1 MKNPCSLLLA
11 TFLLVSNLCHAYEF
25 VYGDDSRTGTL
36 FAKDP
41 IVVFHGGRYLMYY
54 SIPPHDSR
62 IGRLESL
69 EKPLNVA
76 SAPQRGASSSFATE
90 NGWNI
95 GIAESRDLKHWQRIG
110 DITPQAEYEAKGLC
124 APGAIVRNDTI
135 HLFYQTYGGGRTDA
149 ICHAWSTDGLTFVRD
164 LTNPVFRPTGAWN
177 CGRAIDAEV
186 VAFKGRYYLY
196 FATRDPQFERQ
207 MLGVATAPIGTDF
220 RRSDWTL
227 AKDEPILEP
236 ELPWEG
242 KCCEGATVIEYKKR
256 LYMFYAADYNN
267 CPQQIGLAVSKD
279 GINWQRCSDEPFLRN
294 GLPGEWNES
303 ESGHPC
309 VYKDRQG
316 QTHLFYQGNNS
327 HGKHW
332 LLTSVPLKWSKRL
345 PEIVYPEACGS
356 SPLLWR
362 GGGRLVIDAD
372 APDPSVIRVADTYYA
387 AATSGNKPHAY
398 QRYRSKDLLT
408 WEPMGFIFDEWPDW
422 TCGSF
427 WAPEL
432 FDLKGRTMCYYTAR
446 QKSDSTSCVGVAMAD
461 GPEGKFVDYGPLVRT
476 TNEAIDAF
484 VFRDGDQLYIT
495 WKAYGLDPS
504 KRPIELLCQKL
515 SADGLHL
522 EGEPFMLLRDD
533 ERQGM
538 EGQCVFRQGDWWY
551 ILYSIRDCC
560 SPKSDY
566 AVSVARSHSI
576 EGPWEKYEGNP
587 ILEGETPSNSPLN
600 GENKKSPFKGDL
612 EGLQS
617 CGHGTM
623 VRTPKGEMYYLCHA
637 YYWNRYKEGRKAVLF
652 RLEIGKDGWIHEKL
666 RVNMD

>member
-1 MKNPCSLLLA
+1 MRHLRLPLFSLLLIVC
-11 TFLLVSNLCHAYEF
+11 TCCHAYEF
-25 VYGDDSRTGTL
+25 IYGDDTRTGTL

-54 SIPPHDSR
+54 SIPPHNSR
-62 IGRLESL
+62 DWE
-69 EKPLNVA
+69 
-76 SAPQRGASSSFATE
+76 
-90 NGWNI
+90 GWNI
-95 GIAESRDLKHWQRIG
+95 GIAESKDLRNWKRIG
-110 DITPQAEYEAKGLC
+110 EITPGADYEAKGLC

-149 ICHAWSTDGLTFVRD
+149 ICHAWSTDGLSFVRNE
-164 LTNPVFRPTGAWN
+164 TNPIFRPTGSWN

-186 VAFKGRYYLY
+186 IAYKGKYFLY

-207 MLGVATAPIGTDF
+207 LLGVATAPKGTDF

-227 AKDEPILEP
+227 ALDAPVLQP

-242 KCCEGATVIEYKKR
+242 KCCEGATVIVHKGK

-279 GINWQRCSDEPFLRN
+279 GIHFERCSDKPFLKN

-309 VYKDRQG
+309 VYRDQQG
-316 QTHLFYQGNNS
+316 QTHLFYQGNNT
-327 HGKHW
+327 HGRHW
-332 LLTSVPLKWSKRL
+332 LLTSVPLEWKKGL
-345 PEIVYPEACGS
+345 PQIVYPQP
-356 SPLLWR
+356 PLPTHLRRKLPKCSATNGHLPPRRR
-362 GGGRLVIDAD
+362 GESGEKKASLLGGRLEGGRLVIDAD

-387 AATSGNKPHAY
+387 AATSGNKPQAY
-398 QRYRSKDLLT
+398 PRFRSKDLQN
-408 WEPMGFIFDEWPDW
+408 WEPMGFVFDKWPEW

-432 FDLKGRTMCYYTAR
+432 FDLCGRTMCYYTAR
-446 QKSDSTSCVGVAMAD
+446 QKSDSTSCIGVAMAE
-461 GPEGKFVDYGPLVRT
+461 GPEGTFKDYGPLVRT

-484 VFRDGDQLYIT
+484 VFRDGTQLYIS

-504 KRPIELLCQKL
+504 GRPIELLCQRL
-515 SADGLHL
+515 TEDGLHL
-522 EGEPFMLLRDD
+522 QGEPYMLLRDD

-538 EGQCVFRQGDWWY
+538 EGQCIFRQGDWWY

-566 AVSVARSHSI
+566 AVSVARSRSLQ
-576 EGPWEKYEGNP
+576 GPWEKYEKNP
-587 ILEGETPSNSPLN
+587 ILEGD
-600 GENKKSPFKGDL
+600 GVDM
-612 EGLQS
+612 QS

-623 VRTPKGEMYYLCHA
+623 VRTPSGEMYYLCHA
-637 YYWNRYKEGRKAVLF
+637 YYMNRYKEGRKAVLF
-652 RLEIGKDGWIHEKL
+652 RLEIGSDGWVHRK
-666 RVNMD
+666 

>member
-1 MKNPCSLLLA
+1 MTHLRLPLLAMLLLCG
-11 TFLLVSNLCHAYEF
+11 TLSHAYEF
-25 VYGDDSRTGTL
+25 VYGDNSRTGTP

-54 SIPPHDSR
+54 SIPPHD
-62 IGRLESL
+62 GKALE
-69 EKPLNVA
+69 
-76 SAPQRGASSSFATE
+76 
-90 NGWNI
+90 GWNI
-95 GIAESRDLKHWQRIG
+95 GIAESCDLKGWQRIG
-110 DITPQAEYEAKGLC
+110 EITPKADYEAKGLC
-124 APGAIVRNDTI
+124 APGAIVRGDTI

-149 ICHAWSTDGLTFVRD
+149 ICHAWSTDGLSFERD
-164 LTNPVFRPTGAWN
+164 ESNPIFRPTGSWN
-177 CGRAIDAEV
+177 CGRAIDAEI
-186 VAFKGRYYLY
+186 VAFKGKYFLY

-207 MLGVATAPIGTDF
+207 LLGVATAPIGSDF

-227 AKDEPILEP
+227 AINAPVLQP

-242 KCCEGATVIEYKKR
+242 KCCEGASVIEHKGR

-279 GINWQRCSDEPFLRN
+279 GIHFKRCSDQPFLRN
-294 GLPGEWNES
+294 GQPGEWNES

-309 VYKDRQG
+309 VYRDRQG

-327 HGKHW
+327 RGRHW
-332 LLTSVPLKWSKRL
+332 LLTSVPLKWTKKG
-345 PEIVYPEACGS
+345 PVTVFPAP
-356 SPLLWR
+356 SPLPRKGESL
-362 GGGRLVIDAD
+362 LVIDAD
-372 APDPSVIRVADTYYA
+372 APDPSVIRVGDTYYA
-387 AATSGNKPHAY
+387 AATSGNKPQAY

-408 WEPMGFIFDEWPDW
+408 WEPMGFVFDHWPEW

-432 FDLKGRTMCYYTAR
+432 FDLCGKTMCYYTAR
-446 QKSDSTSCVGVAMAD
+446 QRSDSTSCIGVAMAD
-461 GPEGKFVDYGPLVRT
+461 GPEGKFRDLGPLIRT

-484 VFRDGDQLYIT
+484 VFRDGEQLYIT

-504 KRPIELLCQKL
+504 HRPIELLCQRL

-522 EGEPFMLLRDD
+522 QGEPFMLLRDD

-538 EGQCVFRQGDWWY
+538 EGQCVFRQGEWWY
-551 ILYSIRDCC
+551 LLYSIRDCC

-566 AVSVARSHSI
+566 AVSVARSRTI

-587 ILEGETPSNSPLN
+587 ILEGDGRLM
-600 GENKKSPFKGDL
+600 
-612 EGLQS
+612 QS

-623 VRTPKGEMYYLCHA
+623 VRTPGGEMFYLCHA
-637 YYWNRYKEGRKAVLF
+637 YFHGRYKEGRKAVLF
-652 RLEIGKDGWIHEKL
+652 RLEIGKDGWVHQK
-666 RVNMD
+666 

>member
-1 MKNPCSLLLA
+1 MKRLLSLVLLFA
-11 TFLLVSNLCHAYEF
+11 GCAMLNLQCTMVFAYEF
-25 VYGDDSRTGTL
+25 IYGDDTRTGTL

-54 SIPPHDSR
+54 SIPPHNSR
-62 IGRLESL
+62 DWE
-69 EKPLNVA
+69 
-76 SAPQRGASSSFATE
+76 
-90 NGWNI
+90 GWNI
-95 GIAESRDLKHWQRIG
+95 GIAESSDLRHWQRIG
-110 DITPQAEYEAKGLC
+110 EITPQAEYEAKGLC

-149 ICHAWSTDGLTFVRD
+149 ICHAWSTDGLTFERD
-164 LTNPVFRPTGAWN
+164 KTNPIFRPTGAWN

-186 VAFKGRYYLY
+186 IAFKGKYFLY

-207 MLGVATAPIGTDF
+207 LLGVATAPIGTDF

-227 AKDEPILEP
+227 ALDAPILQP

-242 KCCEGATVIEYKKR
+242 KCCEGATVIEYKKK

-279 GINWQRCSDEPFLRN
+279 GIHWQRCSDQPFLRN

-309 VYKDRQG
+309 VYCDQQG
-316 QTHLFYQGNNS
+316 QTHLFFQGNNT
-327 HGKHW
+327 HGRHW
-332 LLTSVPLKWSKRL
+332 LLTSVPLKWTAPSPL
-345 PEIVYPEACGS
+345 PLWGSAPLPLVVYPKIALPH
-356 SPLLWR
+356 SPKGGD
-362 GGGRLVIDAD
+362 GGGWSGVRPVIDAD
-372 APDPSVIRVADTYYA
+372 APDPSVIRYGDTYYA
-387 AATSGNKPHAY
+387 AATSGNKPQAY

-408 WEPMGFIFDEWPDW
+408 WEPMGFIFDEWPEW

-432 FDLKGRTMCYYTAR
+432 FDLCGRTMCYYTAR
-446 QKSDSTSCVGVAMAD
+446 QKSDSTSCIGVAMAD
-461 GPEGKFVDYGPLVRT
+461 GPEGKFKDYGPLVRT

-484 VFRDGDQLYIT
+484 VFRDGTQLYIS

-504 KRPIELLCQKL
+504 HRPIELLCQRL
-515 SADGLHL
+515 SDDGLHL
-522 EGEPFMLLRDD
+522 VGEPFTLLRDD

-538 EGQCVFRQGDWWY
+538 EGQCIFRQGDWWY

-576 EGPWEKYEGNP
+576 QGPWEKYEKNP
-587 ILEGETPSNSPLN
+587 ILEGKTPSDSPLK
-600 GENKKSPFKGDL
+600 GEKKKSPFKGDL

-623 VRTPKGEMYYLCHA
+623 VRTPQGDMYYLCHA

-652 RLEIGKDGWIHEKL
+652 RLDIGEDGWVRK
-666 RVNMD
+666 MD

>member
-1 MKNPCSLLLA
+1 MRHWSFILSVLLL
-11 TFLLVSNLCHAYEF
+11 FIGNSCFAYEF
-25 VYGDDSRTGTL
+25 IYGDDTRTGTL

-54 SIPPHDSR
+54 SIPPHNSR
-62 IGRLESL
+62 DWE
-69 EKPLNVA
+69 
-76 SAPQRGASSSFATE
+76 
-90 NGWNI
+90 GWNI
-95 GIAESRDLKHWQRIG
+95 GIAESQDLKNWKRIG
-110 DITPQAEYEAKGLC
+110 EITPQADYEAKGLC

-135 HLFYQTYGGGRTDA
+135 HLFYQTYGGGPKDA
-149 ICHAWSTDGLTFVRD
+149 ICHAWSTDGLTFVRNK
-164 LTNPVFRPTGAWN
+164 TNPIFRPTGAWN

-186 VAFKGRYYLY
+186 IAYKGKYFLY
-196 FATRDPQFERQ
+196 FATRDPNFERQ
-207 MLGVATAPIGTDF
+207 LLGVATAPLGTDF
-220 RRSDWTL
+220 SRGDWTL
-227 AKDEPILEP
+227 ALDAPVLQP

-242 KCCEGATVIEYKKR
+242 KCCEGATVIEYKKK

-279 GINWQRCSDEPFLRN
+279 GIHFERCSDQPFLRN

-309 VYKDRQG
+309 VYRDQQG

-332 LLTSVPLKWSKRL
+332 LLTSVPLKWSKKG
-345 PEIVYPEACGS
+345 PQIVYPTA
-356 SPLLWR
+356 PLLLPQR
-362 GGGRLVIDAD
+362 GEINGGGCLVIDAD

-387 AATSGNKPHAY
+387 AATSGNKPQAY
-398 QRYRSKDLLT
+398 QRYRSKDFLT
-408 WEPMGFIFDEWPDW
+408 WEPMGFIFDKWPEW

-432 FDLKGRTMCYYTAR
+432 FDLYGRTMCYYTAR
-446 QKSDSTSCVGVAMAD
+446 QKSDSTSCIGVAMAD
-461 GPEGKFVDYGPLVRT
+461 GPESKFKDYGPLVRT

-484 VFRDGDQLYIT
+484 VFRDRDQLYIS

-504 KRPIELLCQKL
+504 HRPIELLCQRL
-515 SADGLHL
+515 SDDGLHL
-522 EGEPFMLLRDD
+522 VGEPFMLLRDD

-538 EGQCVFRQGDWWY
+538 EGQCIFRQGDWWY

-566 AVSVARSHSI
+566 AVSVARSHSLQ
-576 EGPWEKYEGNP
+576 GPWEKYEKNP
-587 ILEGETPSNSPLN
+587 ILEGEAPM
-600 GENKKSPFKGDL
+600 
-612 EGLQS
+612 QS

-623 VRTPKGEMYYLCHA
+623 VRTPDGEMYYLCHA
-637 YYWNRYKEGRKAVLF
+637 YYLNRYKEGRKAVLF
-652 RLEIGKDGWIHEKL
+652 RLEIGPDGWVHKKQ
-666 RVNMD
+666 

>member
-1 MKNPCSLLLA
+1 MRHWSFILSVLLL
-11 TFLLVSNLCHAYEF
+11 FIGNSCFAYEF
-25 VYGDDSRTGTL
+25 IYGDDTRTGTL

-54 SIPPHDSR
+54 SIPPHNSR
-62 IGRLESL
+62 DWE
-69 EKPLNVA
+69 
-76 SAPQRGASSSFATE
+76 
-90 NGWNI
+90 GWNI
-95 GIAESRDLKHWQRIG
+95 GIAESQDLKNWKRIG
-110 DITPQAEYEAKGLC
+110 EITPQADYEAKGLC

-135 HLFYQTYGGGRTDA
+135 HLFYQTYGGGPKDA
-149 ICHAWSTDGLTFVRD
+149 ICHAWSTDGLTFERNK
-164 LTNPVFRPTGAWN
+164 TNPIFRPTGAWN

-186 VAFKGRYYLY
+186 IAYKGKYFLY
-196 FATRDPQFERQ
+196 FATRDPKFERQ
-207 MLGVATAPIGTDF
+207 LLGVATAPLGTDF

-227 AKDEPILEP
+227 ALDAPVLQP

-242 KCCEGATVIEYKKR
+242 KCCEGATVIEYKKK

-279 GINWQRCSDEPFLRN
+279 GIHFERCSDQPFLRN

-309 VYKDRQG
+309 VYRDQQG

-332 LLTSVPLKWSKRL
+332 LLTSVPLKWSKKG
-345 PEIVYPEACGS
+345 PQIVYPTA
-356 SPLLWR
+356 PLLLPQR
-362 GGGRLVIDAD
+362 GETNGGGCLVIDAD

-387 AATSGNKPHAY
+387 AATSGNKPQAY

-408 WEPMGFIFDEWPDW
+408 WEPMGFVFDEWPEW
-422 TCGSF
+422 TSGSF

-432 FDLKGRTMCYYTAR
+432 FDLYGRTMCYYTAR
-446 QKSDSTSCVGVAMAD
+446 QKSDSTSCIGVAMAD
-461 GPEGKFVDYGPLVRT
+461 GPEGKFKDYGPLVRT

-484 VFRDGDQLYIT
+484 VFRDRDQLYIS

-504 KRPIELLCQKL
+504 HRPIELLCQRL
-515 SADGLHL
+515 SDDGLHL
-522 EGEPFMLLRDD
+522 VGEPFMLLRDD

-538 EGQCVFRQGDWWY
+538 EGQCIFRQGDWWY

-566 AVSVARSHSI
+566 AVSVARSHSLQ
-576 EGPWEKYEGNP
+576 GPWEKYEKNP
-587 ILEGETPSNSPLN
+587 ILEGEAPM
-600 GENKKSPFKGDL
+600 
-612 EGLQS
+612 QS

-623 VRTPKGEMYYLCHA
+623 VRTPDGEMYYLCHA
-637 YYWNRYKEGRKAVLF
+637 YYLNRYKEGRKAVLF
-652 RLEIGKDGWIHEKL
+652 RLEIGPDGWVHKKQ
-666 RVNMD
+666 

>member
-1 MKNPCSLLLA
+1 MKHFR
-11 TFLLVSNLCHAYEF
+11 FLLSAMLLVVCSISHAYEF
-25 VYGDDSRTGTL
+25 IYGDDTRTGTL

-62 IGRLESL
+62 AWE
-69 EKPLNVA
+69 
-76 SAPQRGASSSFATE
+76 
-90 NGWNI
+90 GWNI
-95 GIAESRDLKHWQRIG
+95 GIAESRDLRNWQRIG
-110 DITPQAEYEAKGLC
+110 EITPGADYEAKGLC

-149 ICHAWSTDGLTFVRD
+149 ICHAWSTDGLTFERD
-164 LTNPVFRPTGAWN
+164 KTNPIFRPTGEWN

-186 VAFKGRYYLY
+186 IAFRGKYFLY

-207 MLGVATAPIGTDF
+207 LLGVATAPIGTDF

-227 AKDEPILEP
+227 ALDAPILQP

-242 KCCEGATVIEYKKR
+242 KCCEGATVIEHKKK

-279 GINWQRCSDEPFLRN
+279 GIHWQRCSDEPFLRN

-309 VYKDRQG
+309 VYRDQQG
-316 QTHLFYQGNNS
+316 QTHLFYQGNNTR
-327 HGKHW
+327 GRHW
-332 LLTSVPLKWSKRL
+332 LLTSVPLEWKAPSPL
-345 PEIVYPEACGS
+345 PLWGSASLPRVVYPTIALPKRGS
-356 SPLLWR
+356 
-362 GGGRLVIDAD
+362 GEGAVLVINAD

-387 AATSGNKPHAY
+387 AATSGNKPQAY
-398 QRYRSKDLLT
+398 QRYRSKDLLS
-408 WEPMGFIFDEWPDW
+408 WEPMGYIFDEWPEW

-432 FDLKGRTMCYYTAR
+432 FDLCGRTMCYYTAR
-446 QKSDSTSCVGVAMAD
+446 QKSDSTSCIGVAMAE
-461 GPEGKFVDYGPLVRT
+461 GPEGKFKDYGPLVRT

-484 VFRDGDQLYIT
+484 VFRDGMQLYIS

-504 KRPIELLCQKL
+504 HRPIELLCQRL
-515 SADGLHL
+515 SDDGLHL
-522 EGEPFMLLRDD
+522 QGEPFTLLRDD

-538 EGQCVFRQGDWWY
+538 EGQCIFRQGEWWY

-566 AVSVARSHSI
+566 AVSVARSHSLQ
-576 EGPWEKYEGNP
+576 GPWEKYEGNP
-587 ILEGETPSNSPLN
+587 ILEGEGP
-600 GENKKSPFKGDL
+600 
-612 EGLQS
+612 LQS

-623 VRTPKGEMYYLCHA
+623 VRTPSGEMYYLCHA

-652 RLEIGKDGWIHEKL
+652 RLEIGDDGWVH
-666 RVNMD
+666 RR

>member
-1 MKNPCSLLLA
+1 MTHFRFPLLAALLLA
-11 TFLLVSNLCHAYEF
+11 AMLSHAYEF
-25 VYGDDSRTGTL
+25 IYGDDSRTSTL

-41 IVVFHGGRYLMYY
+41 VVVFHGGRYLMYY
-54 SIPPHDSR
+54 SIPPH
-62 IGRLESL
+62 SL
-69 EKPLNVA
+69 GPE
-76 SAPQRGASSSFATE
+76 T
-90 NGWNI
+90 GWNI
-95 GIAESRDLKHWQRIG
+95 GIAESRDLKQWNRIG
-110 DITPQAEYEAKGLC
+110 AITPQAENEAKGLC
-124 APGAIVRNDTI
+124 APGAIVRGDTI
-135 HLFYQTYGGGRTDA
+135 HLVYQTYCGGRTDA
-149 ICHAWSTDGLTFVRD
+149 ICHAWSTDGITFERD
-164 LTNPVFRPTGAWN
+164 KTNPIFRPSGEWN

-186 VAFKGRYYLY
+186 IAFKNKYFLY

-207 MLGVATAPIGTDF
+207 LLGVATAPFGTDF
-220 RRSDWTL
+220 RRDDWTL
-227 AKDEPILEP
+227 ALDAPILQP

-242 KCCEGATVIEYKKR
+242 KCIEGATVIEHKR
-256 LYMFYAADYNN
+256 KLYMFYAGNYNN

-279 GINWQRCSDEPFLRN
+279 GIHWTRCSDEPFLRN
-294 GLPGEWNES
+294 GLPGDWNES

-309 VYKDRQG
+309 VYKDMEG
-316 QTHLFYQGNNS
+316 QTHLFYQGNNT
-327 HGKHW
+327 HGRHW
-332 LLTSVPLKWSKRL
+332 LLTSVPLKWKKRKTASPSPSKGGVKAKRL

-387 AATSGNKPHAY
+387 AATSGNKPQAY

-408 WEPMGFIFDEWPDW
+408 WEPMGYIFDKWPEW
-422 TCGSF
+422 TNGSF

-432 FDLKGRTMCYYTAR
+432 FDLCGRTMCYYTAR
-446 QKSDSTSCVGVAMAD
+446 QKSDGTSCIGVAMAD
-461 GPEGKFVDYGPLVRT
+461 GPEGKFKDYGPLVRT

-484 VFRDGDQLYIT
+484 VFRDGTQLYIT
-495 WKAYGLDPS
+495 WKAYGLDPGR
-504 KRPIELLCQKL
+504 RPIELLCQRL
-515 SADGLHL
+515 SPDGLHL

-538 EGQCVFRQGDWWY
+538 EGQCVFRQGEWWY

-566 AVSVARSHSI
+566 AVSVARSHSL

-587 ILEGETPSNSPLN
+587 ILEGETPSNSPSKGRKALPHRGGRV
-600 GENKKSPFKGDL
+600 GE

-623 VRTPKGEMYYLCHA
+623 VRTPSGEMYYLCHA
-637 YYWNRYKEGRKAVLF
+637 YFWNRYKEGRKAVLF
-652 RLEIGKDGWIHEKL
+652 RLEIGEDGWVHPIK
-666 RVNMD
+666 D

>member
-1 MKNPCSLLLA
+1 MKYLRLPLLA
-11 TFLLVSNLCHAYEF
+11 LLLLVSTHSGAYEF
-25 VYGDDSRTGTL
+25 IYGDGTRTGTL

-54 SIPPHDSR
+54 SIPPHNSR
-62 IGRLESL
+62 DWE
-69 EKPLNVA
+69 
-76 SAPQRGASSSFATE
+76 
-90 NGWNI
+90 GWNI
-95 GIAESRDLKHWQRIG
+95 GIAESQDLRGWQRIG
-110 DITPQAEYEAKGLC
+110 EITPQTDYEAKGLC
-124 APGAIVRNDTI
+124 APGAIVRGDTI

-164 LTNPVFRPTGAWN
+164 ITNPIFRPTGEWN

-186 VAFKGRYYLY
+186 TLFRGKYFLY

-207 MLGVATAPIGTDF
+207 LLGVATAPLGTDF

-227 AKDEPILEP
+227 AVDAPILQP

-242 KCCEGATVIEYKKR
+242 KCTEGATVIEHKGK

-279 GINWQRCSDEPFLRN
+279 GINWQRCSDKPFLTN

-309 VYKDRQG
+309 AYRDKEG
-316 QTHLFYQGNNS
+316 QTHLFYQGNNT
-327 HGKHW
+327 HGRHW
-332 LLTSVPLKWSKRL
+332 LLTSVPLKWTKKG
-345 PEIVYPEACGS
+345 PEIIYPTY
-356 SPLLWR
+356 SPPK
-362 GGGRLVIDAD
+362 GGRGVLVIDAD
-372 APDPSVIRVADTYYA
+372 APDPSVIRVGDTYYA
-387 AATSGNKPHAY
+387 AATSGNKPQAY
-398 QRYRSKDLLT
+398 PRFRSKDLQT
-408 WEPMGFIFDEWPDW
+408 WEQMGYIFDQWPEW
-422 TCGSF
+422 TNGSF

-432 FDLKGRTMCYYTAR
+432 FDLCGRTMCYYTAR
-446 QKSDSTSCVGVAMAD
+446 QKSDGTSCIGVAMAD
-461 GPEGKFVDYGPLVRT
+461 GPEGKFKDYGPLVRT

-484 VFRDGDQLYIT
+484 VFRDGEQLYIT

-504 KRPIELLCQKL
+504 KRPIELLCQRL
-515 SADGLHL
+515 SPDGLHL
-522 EGEPFMLLRDD
+522 QGEPFMLLRDD

-566 AVSVARSHSI
+566 AVSVARSHSLQ
-576 EGPWEKYEGNP
+576 GPWEKYEKNP
-587 ILEGETPSNSPLN
+587 ILEGY
-600 GENKKSPFKGDL
+600 GDM
-612 EGLQS
+612 QS

-623 VRTPKGEMYYLCHA
+623 VRTPQGEMYYLCHA
-637 YYWNRYKEGRKAVLF
+637 YYWNRYEEGRKAVLF
-652 RLEIGKDGWIHEKL
+652 RLEIGADGWVHQKKSGK
-666 RVNMD
+666 

>member
-1 MKNPCSLLLA
+1 MRHFRLPSSALLA
-11 TFLLVSNLCHAYEF
+11 VMFSIFNLHFSFAHAYEF
-25 VYGDDSRTGTL
+25 IYGDDTRTGTL

-41 IVVFHGGRYLMYY
+41 IVVWHGGRYLMYY
-54 SIPPHDSR
+54 SIPPHNSR
-62 IGRLESL
+62 DWE
-69 EKPLNVA
+69 
-76 SAPQRGASSSFATE
+76 
-90 NGWNI
+90 GWNI
-95 GIAESRDLKHWQRIG
+95 GIAESQDMKQWHRIG
-110 DITPQAEYEAKGLC
+110 EITPQADYEAKGLC
-124 APGAIVRNDTI
+124 APGALMRNDTI

-164 LTNPVFRPTGAWN
+164 QTNPIFRPTGSWN

-186 VAFKGRYYLY
+186 VAFKGKYFLY

-227 AKDEPILEP
+227 ALDAPILQP

-242 KCCEGATVIEYKKR
+242 KCCEGATVIEHKKK

-279 GINWQRCSDEPFLRN
+279 GIHWQRCSNEPFLRN

-309 VYKDRQG
+309 VYKDREG
-316 QTHLFYQGNNS
+316 QTHLFFQGNNS
-327 HGKHW
+327 HGRHW
-332 LLTSVPLKWSKRL
+332 LLTSMPLKWSKKG
-345 PEIVYPEACGS
+345 PEIVYPKMLDKILN
-356 SPLLWR
+356 P
-362 GGGRLVIDAD
+362 VIDTD
-372 APDPSVIRVADTYYA
+372 APDPSVIRIADTYYA
-387 AATSGNKPHAY
+387 AATSGNKPQAY
-398 QRYRSKDLLT
+398 QRYRSKDLQT
-408 WEPMGFIFDEWPDW
+408 WEPMGFIFDEWPEW
-422 TCGSF
+422 TNGSF

-432 FDLKGRTMCYYTAR
+432 FDLCGRTMCYYTAR
-446 QKSDSTSCVGVAMAD
+446 QKSDGTSCIGVAMAD
-461 GPEGKFVDYGPLVRT
+461 GPEGKFKDYGPLVKT

-484 VFRDGDQLYIT
+484 VFRDGTQLYIT

-560 SPKSDY
+560 SPNSDY
-566 AVSVARSHSI
+566 AVSVARSHSLQ
-576 EGPWEKYEGNP
+576 GPWEKYEGNP
-587 ILEGETPSNSPLN
+587 ILEGPSHNM
-600 GENKKSPFKGDL
+600 
-612 EGLQS
+612 QS

-623 VRTPKGEMYYLCHA
+623 VRTPSGEMFYLCHA
-637 YYWNRYKEGRKAVLF
+637 YYVGRYKEGRKAVLF
-652 RLEIGKDGWIHEKL
+652 RLEIGEDGWVHEK
-666 RVNMD
+666 

>member
-1 MKNPCSLLLA
+1 MRHLGSTLSVLL
-11 TFLLVSNLCHAYEF
+11 LLVSSLCHAYEF
-25 VYGDDSRTGTL
+25 IYGDDTRTGTL

-54 SIPPHDSR
+54 SIPPHNSR
-62 IGRLESL
+62 DWE
-69 EKPLNVA
+69 
-76 SAPQRGASSSFATE
+76 
-90 NGWNI
+90 GWNI
-95 GIAESRDLKHWQRIG
+95 GIAESQDLKAWHRIG
-110 DITPQAEYEAKGLC
+110 EITPQAEYEAKGLC
-124 APGAIVRNDTI
+124 APGAIVRGDTI

-149 ICHAWSTDGLTFVRD
+149 ICHAWSTDGLTFERD
-164 LTNPVFRPTGAWN
+164 KTNPIFRPTGEWN

-186 VAFKGRYYLY
+186 IAFRGKYFLY

-207 MLGVATAPIGTDF
+207 LLGVATAPIGTDF

-227 AKDEPILEP
+227 ALDAPILQP

-242 KCCEGATVIEYKKR
+242 KCCEGATVIEHKKK

-279 GINWQRCSDEPFLRN
+279 GIHWQRCSDEPFLRN

-309 VYKDRQG
+309 VYRDRQG
-316 QTHLFYQGNNS
+316 QTHLFYQGNNT
-327 HGKHW
+327 HGRHW
-332 LLTSVPLKWSKRL
+332 LLTSVPLEWKAPSPLTLEGSASL
-345 PEIVYPEACGS
+345 PRVVYPDP
-356 SPLLWR
+356 PLPSLK
-362 GGGRLVIDAD
+362 GRELEGVLVINAD

-387 AATSGNKPHAY
+387 AATSGNKPQAY
-398 QRYRSKDLLT
+398 QRYRSKDLLS
-408 WEPMGFIFDEWPDW
+408 WEPMGYIFDEWPEW

-432 FDLKGRTMCYYTAR
+432 FDLCGRTMCYYTAR
-446 QKSDSTSCVGVAMAD
+446 QKSDSTSCIGVAMAE
-461 GPEGKFVDYGPLVRT
+461 GPEGKFKDYGPLVRT

-484 VFRDGDQLYIT
+484 VFRDGTQLYIS

-504 KRPIELLCQKL
+504 KRPIELLCQRL
-515 SADGLHL
+515 SDDGLHL
-522 EGEPFMLLRDD
+522 QGEPFMLLRDD

-538 EGQCVFRQGDWWY
+538 EGQCIFRQGEWWY

-566 AVSVARSHSI
+566 AVSVARSHSL

-587 ILEGETPSNSPLN
+587 ILEGDLPQPSLKGKESSPE
-600 GENKKSPFKGDL
+600 GKKQKASPRGGL
-612 EGLQS
+612 EGAEDCMQS

-623 VRTPKGEMYYLCHA
+623 VRTPSGEMYYLCHA

-652 RLEIGKDGWIHEKL
+652 RLEIGADGWVHRYSKP
-666 RVNMD
+666 

>member
-1 MKNPCSLLLA
+1 MRHFRFLLSALLLSVCS
-11 TFLLVSNLCHAYEF
+11 FGFAYEF
-25 VYGDDSRTGTL
+25 IYGDDTRTGTL

-41 IVVFHGGRYLMYY
+41 IVVWHQGHYLMYY
-54 SIPPHDSR
+54 SIPPH
-62 IGRLESL
+62 
-69 EKPLNVA
+69 K
-76 SAPQRGASSSFATE
+76 SSDWE
-90 NGWNI
+90 GWNI
-95 GIAESRDLKHWQRIG
+95 GIAESDDLKAWHRIG
-110 DITPQAEYEAKGLC
+110 EITPQADYEAKGLC
-124 APGAIVRNDTI
+124 APGALVRNDTI

-149 ICHAWSTDGLTFVRD
+149 ICHAWSTDGLTFIRD
-164 LTNPVFRPTGAWN
+164 TTNPIFRPTGSWN

-186 VAFKGRYYLY
+186 VAFRGKYFLY

-207 MLGVATAPIGTDF
+207 LLGVATAPLGTDF

-227 AKDEPILEP
+227 ALDAPILEP

-279 GINWQRCSDEPFLRN
+279 GIHWQRCSDEPFLRN
-294 GLPGEWNES
+294 GQPGDWNES

-316 QTHLFYQGNNS
+316 QTHLFFQGNNS

-332 LLTSVPLKWSKRL
+332 LLTSVPLKWGASPSPSKGGVSKGSVKGLRYV
-345 PEIVYPEACGS
+345 PEIVYPEVCDG
-356 SPLLWR
+356 SPLLGR

-372 APDPSVIRVADTYYA
+372 APDPSVIRVGDTYYA
-387 AATSGNKPHAY
+387 AATSGNKPQAY
-398 QRYRSKDLLT
+398 RRYRSKDLLT

-432 FDLKGRTMCYYTAR
+432 FDLYGRTMCYYTAR
-446 QKSDSTSCVGVAMAD
+446 QKSDSTSCIGVAMAD
-461 GPEGKFVDYGPLVRT
+461 GPEGKFKDYGPLVKT

-484 VFRDGDQLYIT
+484 VFRDGTQLYIT

-515 SADGLHL
+515 SDDGLHL
-522 EGEPFMLLRDD
+522 QGEPFMLLRDD

-538 EGQCVFRQGDWWY
+538 EGQCVFRQGEWWY

-576 EGPWEKYEGNP
+576 DGPWEKYEGNP
-587 ILEGETPSNSPLN
+587 ILEGQPPSGSPE
-600 GENKKSPFKGDL
+600 GEKKKVSPRGDL
-612 EGLQS
+612 EGAVGPLQS

-623 VRTPKGEMYYLCHA
+623 VRTPSGEMYYLCHA
-637 YYWNRYKEGRKAVLF
+637 YFWNRYKEGRKAVLF
-652 RLEIGKDGWIHEKL
+652 HLEVTPEGWIVKK
-666 RVNMD
+666 R